1 MTPKPENTTS
11 YTLEPSPAYENKGY
25 VNNEKSSSCPAPI
38 VEATPTATEVEV
50 EKQPDGQVVQQRVI
64 DFDDLL
70 PHIGE
75 FGRYQKILFLLMIP
89 FAFFVAFVYFS
100 QIFLT
105 LVPDEHWCRVPE
117 LEIFN
122 NLTREER

>member
-1 MTPKPENTTS
+1 MTPKPQENITMS
-11 YTLEPSPAYENKGY
+11 INANEQNGH
-25 VNNEKSSSCPAPI
+25 VNNAFEHSKSSCDIPAL
-38 VEATPTATEVEV
+38 VSAKG
-50 EKQPDGQVVQQRVI
+50 EKEPNSVSVSKTI

-70 PHIGE
+70 PYIGE

-100 QIFLT
+100 QIFIT

-117 LEIFN
+117 LEH
-122 NLTREER
+122 LSRSERFVYLFLSFF

>member
-1 MTPKPENTTS
+1 MSPKTENTQS
-11 YTLEPSPAYENKGY
+11 YNLENKLSSAYVNKGF
-25 VNNEKSSSCPAPI
+25 VNNEKSMIPQLDNGDIKQQPGA
-38 VEATPTATEVEV
+38 ATAT
-50 EKQPDGQVVQQRVI
+50 QQKVI

-100 QIFLT
+100 QIFIT
-105 LVPDEHWCRVPE
+105 LVPEQHWCYVPE
-117 LEIFN
+117 LA
-122 NLTREER
+122 NLTTEQR

>member
-11 YTLEPSPAYENKGY
+11 YTLEPSPAYVNKGY
-25 VNNEKSSSCPAPI
+25 VNSEKSPSSCPP
-38 VEATPTATEVEV
+38 PTLDVTSPGDVD
-50 EKQPDGQVVQQRVI
+50 KQPDGQVAQQRVI

-117 LEIFN
+117 LDVFN
-122 NLTREER
+122 NMTREKR